1 MQVILKKDLLHGFL
15 EDISL
20 LHGDNSLLG
29 CHRKPLLLASPCCD
43 ACPICDFSI
52 LCNGA
57 GLGVR
62 LVIVL
67 GAQQQIDAQLR
78 QQGKEPRFV
87 GGYRITDPAALLA
100 AVEASGCSRMEVHPS
115 HAPAVR
121 RVVSQGNN
129 VHCSCSWRA
138 CWSARI

>member
-1 MQVILKKDLLHGFL
+1 MVQVILKKDLLHGFL

-20 LHGDNSLLG
+20 LHGNHIAPMAALFASLLAMRC
-29 CHRKPLLLASPCCD
+29 CHLCMA
-43 ACPICDFSI
+43 FSFGSHVS
-52 LCNGA
+52 GA

-87 GGYRITDPAALLA
+87 GGYRVTDPAALLA
-100 AVEASGCSRMEVHPS
+100 AVEASGCSRMEVPPS
-115 HAPAVR
+115 
-121 RVVSQGNN
+121 
-129 VHCSCSWRA
+129 
-138 CWSARI
+138 